1 MIEAMRLKLY
11 TIIVLNWS
19 ELTQNSVLFA
29 MAEVVYLQ
37 RIAFDL
43 VMSNKPQYYVLVI
56 DQTIL

>member
-1 MIEAMRLKLY
+1 MRLKLY